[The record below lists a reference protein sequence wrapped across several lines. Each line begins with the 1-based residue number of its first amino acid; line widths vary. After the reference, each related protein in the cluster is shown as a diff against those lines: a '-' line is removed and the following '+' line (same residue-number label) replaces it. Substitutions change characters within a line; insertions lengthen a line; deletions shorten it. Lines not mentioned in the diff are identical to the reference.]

1 MYQRWYNRQVEVAF
15 ELSLER
21 ERREHAKT
29 KELLQR
35 TRASVLAY
43 QDAERAAREY
53 NRKDQARATGA
64 GKYTRPK
71 HVLLDGV
78 PGALEGLMDLGAE

>member
-35 TRASVLAY
+35 TRASLLAY

-53 NRKDQARATGA
+53 NRKDQARATRA
-64 GKYTRPK
+64 QAST
-71 HVLLDGV
+71 LAQSTCCWTAC
-78 PGALEGLMDLGAE
+78 PGHSKG